1 MSLVVKAYH
10 PWRSRLVTALLLVVL
25 ILVAWALFEYGRYSA
40 GYDVFEAG
48 KQHSVLIKQN
58 RTLEKQVDQLQED
71 KAVLARNA
79 QIKRKAYQDLDN
91 TLKVLQGEILE
102 LKEELAFYRGI
113 VSPRDAAQGLHL
125 QRFKIEPNGKLRG
138 YHYNVILTQ
147 VLNAKED
154 RIANG
159 TLTFEFEGK
168 QGNVAKVL
176 SLQDVSDKHLRREG
190 FSFRYFQNIQG
201 DIQLPQG
208 FKPQRVTVKVI
219 PRNHRAGRVPIEKT
233 FDWPKQ

>member
-10 PWRSRLVTALLLVVL
+10 PWRSRAVSVLLLVVL

-40 GYDVFEAG
+40 GYDSYEAS
-48 KQHSVLIKQN
+48 KQHKTLVRQN
-58 RTLEKQVDQLQED
+58 QDLKSQIDKLQED
-71 KAVLARNA
+71 KAVLQRDA
-79 QIKRKAYQDLDN
+79 QIKQKAYKDLDK

-125 QRFKIEPNGKLRG
+125 KRFKIEPNGKLRG
-138 YHYNVILTQ
+138 FHYNVILTQ

-154 RIANG
+154 RIAMG
-159 TLTFEFEGK
+159 HLTFKFEGK
-168 QGNVAKVL
+168 QNNVAKVL
-176 SLQDVSDKHLRREG
+176 SLEDVSDKHLSKEQFR
-190 FSFRYFQNIQG
+190 FRYFQNIQG

-208 FKPQRVTVKVI
+208 FKPERVTVKVI
-219 PRNHRAGRVPIEKT
+219 PRNHRSRSVPIEKT
-233 FDWPKQ
+233 FDWPKK